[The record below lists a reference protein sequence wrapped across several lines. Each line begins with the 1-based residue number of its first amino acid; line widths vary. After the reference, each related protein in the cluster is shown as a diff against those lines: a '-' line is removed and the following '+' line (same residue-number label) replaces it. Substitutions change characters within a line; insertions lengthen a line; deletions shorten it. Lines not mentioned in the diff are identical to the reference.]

1 MKSKIAIFPLNL
13 VVFPYSKY
21 PLHIFENRY
30 KKMIQKCLDDNEG
43 FGIIA
48 KLGEEISS
56 VGSYVTIFKTL
67 KKYITGEMDII
78 VRAGSRFQIMDF
90 EMGPDGYLISNVKE
104 YSDFDYEIDK
114 NLVEELQTKFEQ
126 ILNKINYKLEES
138 FWINYYST
146 NVKSFKLAEKSGL
159 SLEQQQTLLTIQNEN
174 ERLNYLLEYFENVE
188 NNLTE
193 NTAERNIILGDGYI
207 N

>member
-1 MKSKIAIFPLNL
+1 MKSKIPIFPLNL
-13 VVFPYSKY
+13 VVFPHSKY

-30 KKMIQKCLDDNEG
+30 KKMIQKCLENNEG

-48 KLGEEISS
+48 KIGEEFSS
-56 VGSYVTIFKTL
+56 IGSYVTIFKIL
-67 KKYITGEMDII
+67 KRYITGEMDII
-78 VRAGSRFQIMDF
+78 VRAQNRFHILDY
-90 EMGPDGYLISNVKE
+90 EMGPEGYFIANVNE
-104 YSDFDYEIDK
+104 YSDSNYEIDK
-114 NLVEELQTKFEQ
+114 SLVDELQSIFEH
-126 ILNKINYKLEES
+126 ILNKINYQLEES

-174 ERLNYLLEYFENVE
+174 ERLNYLLDYFENVE
-188 NNLTE
+188 KNLTE
-193 NTAERNIILGDGYI
+193 NAAHRNIILGNGYI